1 MIALFILTVYVGSEH
16 DSLKGQEEGG
26 APTGIPS
33 LPAVQKKSSGQVRS
47 TSSGSEQ
54 SDDDEAEGEGEAE
67 TNQKMDPADAKRVRR
82 LGLLQY
88 CHIGTFHI
96 SLLNT
101 RNKGT
106 ERNVSTHV

>member
-1 MIALFILTVYVGSEH
+1 MIPFLLLIVKIDCTIYSYYIGSEH
-16 DSLKGQEEGG
+16 DSLKGQEEGR
-26 APTGIPS
+26 APIGIPS

-67 TNQKMDPADAKRVRR
+67 TTQKMDPADAKRVRR

-88 CHIGTFHI
+88 WYFLDFLI
-96 SLLNT
+96 
-101 RNKGT
+101 KY
-106 ERNVSTHV
+106 